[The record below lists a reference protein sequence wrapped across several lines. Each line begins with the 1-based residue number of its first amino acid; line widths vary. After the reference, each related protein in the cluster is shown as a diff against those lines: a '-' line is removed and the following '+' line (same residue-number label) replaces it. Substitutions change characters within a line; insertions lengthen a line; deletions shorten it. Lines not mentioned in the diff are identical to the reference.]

1 MFNPRA
7 WGLQGWAA
15 WALVVG
21 TGVQFLGLK
30 MFWLREGYKG
40 HPPPTPAYLLWE
52 RGFILAAIIVTAIGF
67 VLLDGALQQ
76 VGERPL
82 ARVGAVAFLFGGV
95 LGVAA
100 EVLGPSLVVRPQGR
114 DAWLMVIDPTA
125 RTFRFVRPRHQV
137 LQVERHVGVAVG
149 VRHVDLGETL
159 TKPARIDLE
168 ARPTPLRAIHAHE
181 VVVVAAPSHGP
192 FAHGE
197 DVRARPQEV
206 DLDQVGLARTDLP
219 LFVEVGIAT
228 RARELV
234 ARTHNF
240 DDRDAP
246 LASI

>member
-21 TGVQFLGLK
+21 TGVQFLGLM

-100 EVLGPSLVVRPQGR
+100 EVLGPTLGYDKVYPAIVVYVVLAFLAQAAIGAALLPSGSVPAWVGWTSIVWNIGWLTVLPLISPR
-114 DAWLMVIDPTA
+114 DIYFPTL
-125 RTFRFVRPRHQV
+125 HQV
-137 LQVERHVGVAVG
+137 
-149 VRHVDLGETL
+149 
-159 TKPARIDLE
+159 
-168 ARPTPLRAIHAHE
+168 
-181 VVVVAAPSHGP
+181 
-192 FAHGE
+192 
-197 DVRARPQEV
+197 
-206 DLDQVGLARTDLP
+206 
-219 LFVEVGIAT
+219 
-228 RARELV
+228 
-234 ARTHNF
+234 
-240 DDRDAP
+240 AP
-246 LASI
+246 LLIGVSLLWRAA